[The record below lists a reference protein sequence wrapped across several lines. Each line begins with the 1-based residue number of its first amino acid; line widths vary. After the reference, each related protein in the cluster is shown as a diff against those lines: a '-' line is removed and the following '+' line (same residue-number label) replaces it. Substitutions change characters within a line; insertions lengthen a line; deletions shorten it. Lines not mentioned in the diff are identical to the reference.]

1 MDINKLSEWLKESG
15 LVAISGEDLELIK
28 DYIDDKCIIII
39 PKNTIKVQALIWG
52 RHILKKHMGG
62 KDEK

>member
-28 DYIDDKCIIII
+28 GYIDDKCIIII
-39 PKNTIKVQALIWG
+39 PKKYHKEASWDMG
-52 RHILKKHMGG
+52 SSHIEQSYERRK
-62 KDEK
+62 

>member
-39 PKNTIKVQALIWG
+39 PKKYYKSASFDMGASHIEEAHG
-52 RHILKKHMGG
+52 RKR
-62 KDEK
+62 

>member
-39 PKNTIKVQALIWG
+39 PKKYYKEASFDMGSSHIEEAYG
-52 RHILKKHMGG
+52 RKK
-62 KDEK
+62 